1 MLINFRR
8 SNSGILLSRAS
19 FKTRS
24 SKLTQLNSRFRKYSG
39 FLYGAISI
47 FLRLLLHLPFQFDD
61 RLYAEYLIEEI

>member
-24 SKLTQLNSRFRKYSG
+24 SKLTQLNSRLRKYSG
-39 FLYGAISI
+39 FLYGVTSI
-47 FLRLLLHLPFQFDD
+47 LFASLHLPFHLNN
-61 RLYAEYLIEEI
+61 RLYAEYLIEKI